1 MVNAL
6 PIVSMKLSLPFQRPL
21 VHDVLGRL
29 DVVRVEL
36 GFASLVAL
44 LFGLLLFLPLILQ
57 ESAWSDMLEQRSNEG
72 IYIVVLLVVV
82 LCGDER
88 EQAFE
93 SAAV

>member
-1 MVNAL
+1 
-6 PIVSMKLSLPFQRPL
+6 
-21 VHDVLGRL
+21 
-29 DVVRVEL
+29 
-36 GFASLVAL
+36 
-44 LFGLLLFLPLILQ
+44 
-57 ESAWSDMLEQRSNEG
+57 MLEQRSNEG